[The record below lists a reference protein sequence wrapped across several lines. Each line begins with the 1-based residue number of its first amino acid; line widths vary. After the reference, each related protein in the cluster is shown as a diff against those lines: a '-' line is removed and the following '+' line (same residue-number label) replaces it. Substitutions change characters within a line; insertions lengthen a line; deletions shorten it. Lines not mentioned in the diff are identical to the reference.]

1 MLHPITAF
9 IAVRYLGTKRKNR
22 FAAFVS
28 IVSVVGIALGVAV
41 LIIVSSV
48 MNGFEKEITRHILG
62 MTAHAILIRPG
73 AAIDDWHAIL
83 EIIETHPNVI
93 AASPFIRSGAM
104 ITHKGIVR
112 GISVQGIDRHR
123 EPAVSTLTD
132 AIHPAA
138 LDSLS
143 RNTANI
149 LLGRSLAETLEVRI
163 GDTVTLVAPRWSAKR
178 GFELPQYF
186 PLKVIDTF
194 SVGMHDFDA
203 GFALLSLEGAATVF
217 GLGNG
222 VSGLRVRFNDRDAA
236 PTHAAT
242 LVKQLGNGFVAVNW
256 TQYHRNFFYALK
268 SQKRIMF
275 VILSLI
281 VAVAAFNIVASM
293 VMTVKEKLKDI
304 AILRTLGL
312 RRRAVMMIFIIQGVL
327 IGFAGVV
334 LGIAAGIWGAKQA
347 QWVVSTVERILHIQ
361 FIKPDVYYID
371 YLPSD
376 VRLGDIT
383 LIAVVAFAI
392 CIVATLYPAWRAACT
407 APAEA
412 LRYE

>member
-62 MTAHAILIRPG
+62 MTAHAMLIRPG
-73 AAIDDWHAIL
+73 AEIDDWHAIL
-83 EIIETHPNVI
+83 EIIENHPNVI

-143 RNTANI
+143 RNTDNI

-203 GFALLSLEGAATVF
+203 GFALLSLDGAATVF

-334 LGIAAGIWGAKQA
+334 LGIAAGIWGANQA
-347 QWVVSTVERILHIQ
+347 QWVVSTVERMLHIQ

>member
-163 GDTVTLVAPRWSAKR
+163 GDTVTL
-178 GFELPQYF
+178 
-186 PLKVIDTF
+186 
-194 SVGMHDFDA
+194 
-203 GFALLSLEGAATVF
+203 
-217 GLGNG
+217 
-222 VSGLRVRFNDRDAA
+222 
-236 PTHAAT
+236 
-242 LVKQLGNGFVAVNW
+242 
-256 TQYHRNFFYALK
+256 
-268 SQKRIMF
+268 
-275 VILSLI
+275 
-281 VAVAAFNIVASM
+281 
-293 VMTVKEKLKDI
+293 
-304 AILRTLGL
+304 
-312 RRRAVMMIFIIQGVL
+312 
-327 IGFAGVV
+327 
-334 LGIAAGIWGAKQA
+334 
-347 QWVVSTVERILHIQ
+347 ERE
-361 FIKPDVYYID
+361 
-371 YLPSD
+371 
-376 VRLGDIT
+376 
-383 LIAVVAFAI
+383 
-392 CIVATLYPAWRAACT
+392 AWI
-407 APAEA
+407 
-412 LRYE
+412 